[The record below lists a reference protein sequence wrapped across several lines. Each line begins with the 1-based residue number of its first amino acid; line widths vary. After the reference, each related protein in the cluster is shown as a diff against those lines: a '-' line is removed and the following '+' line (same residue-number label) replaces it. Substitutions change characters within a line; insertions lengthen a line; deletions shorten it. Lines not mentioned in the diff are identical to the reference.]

1 MSEGRKRA
9 ANILILLGVLA
20 WLPYLYLL
28 ANGNT
33 PSILPFL
40 ALHLSGVL
48 GGGYL
53 RSKNAE
59 PRELER
65 GRSRKVI
72 ARIMII
78 LGVLAWAPYFYITR
92 ILEIDQAIGPFLAGH
107 LTGVLGGSAV
117 RLSIEIEKLLTKES

>member
-9 ANILILLGVLA
+9 SNILITLGVLA
-20 WLPYLYLL
+20 WLPYFYLL
-28 ANGNT
+28 ASGQT

-40 ALHLSGVL
+40 AVHLSGVL

-53 RSKNAE
+53 RSRSPQAE
-59 PRELER
+59 TYEK
-65 GRSRKVI
+65 GRSRKIV
-72 ARIMII
+72 ARFMII

-92 ILEIDQAIGPFLAGH
+92 VQGIDQAIGPFLAFH

-117 RLSIEIEKLLTKES
+117 RLSIEIEKLLQKD